1 MASNQVL
8 DQELDMEGVA
18 WGSMLACI
26 AWLIDTCMVE
36 SLHASWQFFLLAC
49 HILCQARLSHGGG
62 CTCATQGQNICIA
75 DLKDSFFVGD
85 AAGRVGDF
93 AASDK

>member
-1 MASNQVL
+1 
-8 DQELDMEGVA
+8 
-18 WGSMLACI
+18 MLEAVREQ
-26 AWLIDTCMVE
+26 LKK
-36 SLHASWQFFLLAC
+36 
-49 HILCQARLSHGGG
+49 
-62 CTCATQGQNICIA
+62 QNICSA

>member
-1 MASNQVL
+1 
-8 DQELDMEGVA
+8 
-18 WGSMLACI
+18 MLEAVGEQLKDGTF
-26 AWLIDTCMVE
+26 A
-36 SLHASWQFFLLAC
+36 
-49 HILCQARLSHGGG
+49 
-62 CTCATQGQNICIA
+62 A